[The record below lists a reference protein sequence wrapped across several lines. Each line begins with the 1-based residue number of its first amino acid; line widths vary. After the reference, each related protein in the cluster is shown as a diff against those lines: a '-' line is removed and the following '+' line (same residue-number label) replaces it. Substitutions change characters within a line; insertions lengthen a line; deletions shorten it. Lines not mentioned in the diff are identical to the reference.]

1 MLVTLLLKRL
11 KTISLKKLT
20 TAAPKMAHS
29 IMINFSIL
37 IEKKKK

>member
-11 KTISLKKLT
+11 KNISLKKM